1 MDIGENSSVQLD
13 SGGLLKTLYVQSG
26 ESSKTDTITLWLR
39 LAAELVA
46 IIGRS
51 DFDSLYARTIH
62 LVRMQHPWLVE
73 GCDPTFNNLQTSLE
87 GQEQATSYVASVAL
101 LSTFT
106 NVLTQLIGESLT
118 TAILKSAWSQETAD
132 TAAKEINNE

>member
-1 MDIGENSSVQLD
+1 MDTVENSSVQLD
-13 SGGLLKTLYVQSG
+13 SGGLVKILYAQSA
-26 ESSKTDTITLWLR
+26 ESSKTDTIALWRR

-46 IIGRS
+46 IIGRN

-73 GCDPTFNNLQTSLE
+73 GRDQTFDHLQTSLE
-87 GQEQATSYVASVAL
+87 GQEQATAYIASVAL
-101 LSTFT
+101 LTTFT
-106 NVLTQLIGESLT
+106 NVLTQLIGERLT

-132 TAAKEINNE
+132 TSAKEINNE